1 MHASALCLAT
11 LLACKHV
18 VYQPTNGDGAGSR
31 SSGDVSVDLVRY
43 TNNIRAQ
50 AGLPPLSANP
60 RLMEAARIQ
69 ADQMAS
75 YRTME
80 HTIPDARYP
89 TVRSRIEA
97 VGYVFSNVA
106 ENIAY
111 NSLNAKEAVEGWM
124 TSTGH
129 RENIL
134 DARMTEMGAS
144 VALDSR
150 GEKYWVQVFGRPRVA
165 SQ

>member
-1 MHASALCLAT
+1 MAT

-31 SSGDVSVDLVRY
+31 SSGDVSVDIVRY
-43 TNNIRAQ
+43 TNNVRAQ
-50 AGLPPLSANP
+50 AGLSPLSTNP

-69 ADQMAS
+69 ADQMATFG
-75 YRTME
+75 TME

-89 TVRSRIEA
+89 TIQSRIEA

-111 NSLNAKEAVEGWM
+111 NSLNAKDAVVGWM
-124 TSTGH
+124 TSAEH

-134 DARMTEMGAS
+134 DIRMTEMGAS
-144 VALDSR
+144 VALDAR
-150 GEKYWVQVFGRPRVA
+150 GEKYWVQVFGRSRR
-165 SQ
+165 